1 MTILEIVLII
11 VGVLN
16 VLFMSFMVSLIKDV
30 VSLKLLMTQLH
41 TAVAALAS
49 RTINQELMISK
60 LGNSFADFVNMA
72 SNMIDRI
79 DMVAGSGRIY
89 KTADGKF
96 SGTSIQDLI
105 EKIKQAGE
113 ENEYISKEDIDKDM
127 DRLRKMFEQQD
138 DIDDEE
144 PEDYDTQR

>member
-1 MTILEIVLII
+1 MTIFEVMLIL

-16 VLFMSFMVSLIKDV
+16 ILFMAFMIPLIKDIV
-30 VSLKLLMTQLH
+30 AIKLLMTQLH
-41 TAVAALAS
+41 TATTTLAS
-49 RTINQELMISK
+49 RAINQELMISK
-60 LGNSFADFVNMA
+60 LGTSFADFVNMA

-79 DMVAGSGRIY
+79 DMVGGSGRIY

-96 SGTSIQDLI
+96 SGTSIQDLMD
-105 EKIKQAGE
+105 KIKQAGE
-113 ENEYISKEDIDKDM
+113 EDDYISKEDMSNDM

-138 DIDDEE
+138 DTDDEE